1 MSGTVKKLSFEEA
14 LEELEHIVRR
24 LEEGK
29 VPLEEAIQAYERG
42 ASLRQHCEGRLA
54 EAKMRVDKISA
65 PSSEDGSPTLEPFE
79 STSGDGNAYS

>member
-1 MSGTVKKLSFEEA
+1 MLAAVKKLSFEEA

-54 EAKMRVDKISA
+54 EAKMRVDKIST
-65 PSSEDGSPTLEPFE
+65 PSSEELSPTLEPFD
-79 STSGDGNAYS
+79 TNTHK